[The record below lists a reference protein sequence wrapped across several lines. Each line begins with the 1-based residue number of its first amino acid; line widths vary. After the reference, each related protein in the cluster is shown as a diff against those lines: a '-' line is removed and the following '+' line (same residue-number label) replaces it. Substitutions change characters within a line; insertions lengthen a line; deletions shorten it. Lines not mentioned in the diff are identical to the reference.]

1 MNLRDVQKRIAVLFS
16 IVALSFSITG
26 CGGGGGSSSIADNT
40 PLESQDVVI
49 DVSNS
54 EQVLSTVF
62 SVIEVGANPTLPLA
76 KSVGETS
83 VSTTVLAQPAA
94 LRQIQSATLV
104 RSEAVVGEPI
114 SCTDGG
120 FITSTD
126 TGMNFSD
133 CNEGGIIMDG
143 TVAVTGNETAAT
155 MTLSNF
161 TITLDSEIIFYESLT
176 YSFTL
181 NSAYE
186 ISSMSITM
194 NGYTSIF
201 GERTDYLNYT
211 LTMSMDNLSAIT
223 FSVKGFVKTDCL
235 GGWIEIR
242 TTENIQINDI
252 DPCPTAGQIVI
263 GGNASS
269 ITIDFNTDG
278 SVNVSGSVTDYYS
291 SCLSLPGDTCNLI

>member
-1 MNLRDVQKRIAVLFS
+1 MIVLKDVKKGIAILFGIAVLGFS
-16 IVALSFSITG
+16 VTG
-26 CGGGGGSSSIADNT
+26 CGGGGSSSVST
-40 PLESQDVVI
+40 PLESEHVVI
-49 DVSNS
+49 DVNNA

-62 SVIEVGANPTLPLA
+62 NVIDVGFDPALPLA

-94 LRQIQSATLV
+94 LKEIQSAALV

-120 FITSTD
+120 FITYTD
-126 TGMNFSD
+126 TGMIFSD
-133 CNEGGIIMDG
+133 CNESGIIMDG
-143 TVAVTGNETAAT
+143 TVTVSGNETAAT

-161 TITLDSEIIFYESLT
+161 TITLDGEIIFYESLT

-181 NSAYE
+181 NAELE
-186 ISSMSITM
+186 IDTMSITM

-211 LTMSMDNLSAIT
+211 LTMSMDTLSAIT
-223 FSVKGFVKTDCL
+223 FSVNGFIKTDCL

-263 GGNASS
+263 NGNASS
-269 ITIDFNTDG
+269 ITIDFNPDG
-278 SVNVSGSVTDYYS
+278 SVDVSGSVTDYYS
-291 SCLSLPGDTCNLI
+291 SCLSVPEDACNLI